1 VLRPLGVP
9 PAKGV
14 AVHLAWQAQ
23 LAAHSAAGLG
33 QNAHANLTVAADL
46 IAGSCDT
53 LQVHRQTYKGRVGSV
68 DKRVSAGVSG

>member
-1 VLRPLGVP
+1 MLRPLGVL

-23 LAAHSAAGLG
+23 FAAPCAVGLG
-33 QNAHANLTVAADL
+33 QNAQANLTVAADL

-53 LQVHRQTYKGRVGSV
+53 LQVHSHTHKGRVGSV
-68 DKRVSAGVSG
+68 DKCLSAGMSA